1 MQPLCISFI
10 DIHDSGF
17 KFSELEMSEQSCKV
31 LFFVVKLT
39 LILHRARPVHPPRV
53 LHFLSKCKGNRLEYE
68 RSGLAD
74 NQRLE
79 ARPACD
85 ANEVDSCGV
94 VLSLC
99 KYVCKLDFGL
109 STEKEEWSIDFRLR
123 YVVSSSI
130 LLVGWEAEVRKR

>member
-53 LHFLSKCKGNRLEYE
+53 LHYLSKYKGNRLEYE

-74 NQRLE
+74 NQRFE

-85 ANEVDSCGV
+85 ANEVDSCRL
-94 VLSLC
+94 VL
-99 KYVCKLDFGL
+99 VCQSDFGL
-109 STEKEEWSIDFRLR
+109 STEKEEWSRDFRLR

-130 LLVGWEAEVRKR
+130 FLVGWEAEVRRK